1 MKKLYYL
8 ILAMLPLVFFTACHD
23 DDDNLPDVDINVYM
37 SGALQADG
45 NLYVV
50 QGDTLSVDSITVT
63 PLNGTKAATLG
74 NPTIFWD
81 TFRVGTV
88 VSENFSFKFN
98 TADMPVGNHFL
109 GIRMGVY
116 QVDKTLAFAVLGY
129 KVVLVESADQIPAG
143 ATPVSVKPDD
153 IKFEGGE

>member
-8 ILAMLPLVFFTACHD
+8 ILAMLPLVFFTACD
-23 DDDNLPDVDINVYM
+23 NDDDNLPDVDINVYM
-37 SGALQADG
+37 SGALQYDG
-45 NLYVV
+45 SLYVI

-63 PLNGTKAATLG
+63 PLEGTKAATLG

-88 VSENFSFKFN
+88 VSNNYSFQFN
-98 TADMPVGNHFL
+98 TADMPVGNHYL

-143 ATPVSVKPDD
+143 ATPVSTAPVELKY
-153 IKFEGGE
+153 ESGE